1 MDYEEA
7 STRIFKLKQDDRD
20 YILSISLFRNCVRL
34 SFQEYLGKDSD
45 FYESDFS
52 MEDLSSINRYFLI
65 ISSIKEAQNELI
77 KAIEK
82 QQVGIEHNLN
92 LIKIIFYISIG
103 TDNINFKLP

>member
-1 MDYEEA
+1 MDYEEEDI
-7 STRIFKLKQDDRD
+7 RIFKLKQDNKD
-20 YILSISLFRNCVRL
+20 YILSISIFRNCIRL
-34 SFQEYLGKDSD
+34 SFQEYLMKDSN

-92 LIKIIFYISIG
+92 LIKIIF
-103 TDNINFKLP
+103 